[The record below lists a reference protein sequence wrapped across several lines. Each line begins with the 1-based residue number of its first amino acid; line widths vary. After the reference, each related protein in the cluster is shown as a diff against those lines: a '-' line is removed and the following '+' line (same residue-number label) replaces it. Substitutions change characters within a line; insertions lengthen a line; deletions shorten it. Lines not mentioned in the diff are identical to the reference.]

1 MPNFDNSEDSNYDFR
16 NLFYG
21 RSLQN
26 ALIDTAIEPG
36 AIQSVSLPVRFAVQ
50 SLVFSPLACVVMR
63 E

>member
-36 AIQSVSLPVRFAVQ
+36 GCHPVHLPVRLLSSSFAPIGV
-50 SLVFSPLACVVMR
+50 
-63 E
+63 